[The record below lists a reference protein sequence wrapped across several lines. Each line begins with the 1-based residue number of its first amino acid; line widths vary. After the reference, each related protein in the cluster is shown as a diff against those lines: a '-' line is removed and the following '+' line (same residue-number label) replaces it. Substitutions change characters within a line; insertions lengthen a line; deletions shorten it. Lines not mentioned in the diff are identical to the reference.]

1 MANLKLKELQRKYS
15 ELQAY
20 KESINLTKTELTTL
34 STIINGNLKVIGKE
48 IQRLKNEVVDM
59 SITDHAV
66 LRYLERYQNLNTEKI
81 KQKIL
86 DLPADEKVIV
96 ENKVLTVGEI
106 LKNER
111 QPRFKNKKVRKS
123 LQPNTNS

>member
-1 MANLKLKELQRKYS
+1 MTNVKLKDLQRKYS

-20 KESINLTKTELTTL
+20 RESINLTKTELTTL
-34 STIINGNLKVIGKE
+34 STIINANLKVIGKE

-86 DLPADEKVIV
+86 DLPLDEKVIV

-106 LKNER
+106 LKNGR
-111 QPRFKNKKVRKS
+111 QPRLKSKKEPKTTKKS
-123 LQPNTNS
+123 LT

>member
-1 MANLKLKELQRKYS
+1 MSNLKLKELQRKYS

-20 KESINLTKTELTTL
+20 KEGINLTKTELTTL
-34 STIINGNLKVIGKE
+34 STIINANLKVIGKE

-86 DLPADEKVIV
+86 DLPLDEKVIV

-111 QPRFKNKKVRKS
+111 QPRFKDKKVRKS
-123 LQPNTNS
+123 IQPKANT